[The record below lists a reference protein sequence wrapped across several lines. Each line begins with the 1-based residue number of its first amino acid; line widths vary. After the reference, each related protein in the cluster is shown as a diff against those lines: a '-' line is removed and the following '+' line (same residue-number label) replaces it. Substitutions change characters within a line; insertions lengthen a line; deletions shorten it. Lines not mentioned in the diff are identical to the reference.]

1 MKLKLPAVV
10 GLSSVLTI
18 FAVLCLTVFSLLSVA
33 TVRADG
39 RLAEKSRQAVYDYYN
54 ADCCA
59 EEILSQLRSGN
70 IPEGVIPENG
80 TFRYSCA
87 LSDTQVLSVE
97 VAITDTGYEILRW
110 QAISTTQWQADEK
123 LHVFNPAE

>member
-1 MKLKLPAVV
+1 MKLKLPAAV

-18 FAVLCLTVFSLLSVA
+18 FAVLCLTVFALLSVS

-39 RLAEKSRQAVYDYYN
+39 RLAEKSRQAVYDYYS

-59 EEILSQLRSGN
+59 EEILAQLRSGE
-70 IPEGVIPENG
+70 IPEGVALENG
-80 TFRYSCA
+80 MYRYMCA
-87 LSDTQVLSVE
+87 LSDTQVLTVE
-97 VAITDTGYEILRW
+97 VAVFGTDYEILRW
-110 QAISTTQWQADEK
+110 QAQSTTEWQADEK